1 MMLRAILVSVALL
14 LPCSGVAENL
24 VVNPGFEESSVVK
37 GAASGEIGFGIWQL
51 GEGRRV
57 PSRWT
62 LNNAYPGTLTILS
75 SGARSGSSFLRI
87 DGTNSTR
94 PAHMYQAIRK
104 LQPGHWYK
112 VSAWIR
118 KGQASL
124 RFYQYYE
131 KGPIRVPIICTGTA
145 GEEWSE
151 LAGYYVPVGDGFKYA
166 SLAIVVER
174 GQSVD
179 IDDLRIEALP
189 LAEAPVGAEP
199 ITFENQHLRMEL
211 SPLATLSAL
220 TCKADGK
227 NYAAPSCPA
236 PLLQASVGG
245 RAMPARFLKREGEI
259 VRVQFVD
266 PKVKASLRVEALPRY
281 FRIEVVDA
289 EPADMAWLEIQFPQ
303 RVLADQ
309 GGAFCANYDDAFASC
324 CFALNTK
331 SQCLLRGLGTGATGL
346 VCRSTASRHGVKGA
360 KFAFLGGPR
369 AELDTL
375 IQHVERDNGLPSPQL
390 DGKWVRESE
399 PIRRSYLFVIGMHE
413 KDTDALIDY
422 AKVGHFQTILIL
434 KNAWLKTH
442 GHYEINTRHFPD
454 GRESFK
460 RAVGKIHA
468 AGLKAGV
475 HLFGPSISANDA
487 YVTPVPDDRLL
498 SVECPP
504 LAEAIDAKGKILTVT
519 EQPTTLPPART
530 RNRAFPGYHLR
541 IGDELVR
548 YADVDVGPPFRF
560 LGCQRGACGTR
571 AAAHPAGAQVRG
583 MLTMWRFFM
592 IDPDSTLLGEL
603 TDNFADVVNDCK
615 LDMVYFDA
623 SDGSGGAYLD
633 TGYYLDK
640 CHLAHYRKFDHDVL
654 YQTSTGTGRNLGW
667 HFVARSASA
676 DGHGDIKWYL
686 DQRLNTILGM
696 RRNCTYAD
704 VGWYGLDSGS
714 RVDRLEYICAK
725 CLGADGSISVQC
737 NRSIFDSHPH
747 ARQIME
753 MIGRYERCRLAD
765 YYPDPIKAQLR
776 EKGKEFKLFE
786 DGQGDWSLWH
796 AAYEPD
802 RVITRLDGK
811 QNVWTIDNDRD
822 EPCRLA
828 IEITRDVRYTA
839 GPDYDS
845 PEAIL
850 LEDFE
855 DLGPYALSEDNQ
867 FAKYVLGAHRVVT
880 PEGPALQGVTQ
891 QLSLSTEDARLGQA
905 CGVYTATNSTVEM
918 GWCGRGRRFAKP
930 IDLSRCRGV
939 AMWVHGDGQNE
950 YLMIQFRDVAGR
962 YHHWRRKIGHKGWKL
977 IALPIAPHATIDW
990 TKIEYLIFYYNNIPA
1005 NTTVTCKID
1014 GVKALPALTTTD
1026 RLSGLALT
1034 VNGARTDLPGEL
1046 GKTET
1051 LTTDG
1056 QGTCTLWPGGMKPG
1070 RKTNAP
1076 QTAIQLRP
1084 GSSELRLSCSLPEGR
1099 QPDVNL
1105 RLIRLWPVK

>member
-1 MMLRAILVSVALL
+1 
-14 LPCSGVAENL
+14 
-24 VVNPGFEESSVVK
+24 
-37 GAASGEIGFGIWQL
+37 
-51 GEGRRV
+51 
-57 PSRWT
+57 
-62 LNNAYPGTLTILS
+62 
-75 SGARSGSSFLRI
+75 
-87 DGTNSTR
+87 
-94 PAHMYQAIRK
+94 
-104 LQPGHWYK
+104 
-112 VSAWIR
+112 
-118 KGQASL
+118 
-124 RFYQYYE
+124 
-131 KGPIRVPIICTGTA
+131 
-145 GEEWSE
+145 
-151 LAGYYVPVGDGFKYA
+151 
-166 SLAIVVER
+166 
-174 GQSVD
+174 
-179 IDDLRIEALP
+179 
-189 LAEAPVGAEP
+189 
-199 ITFENQHLRMEL
+199 
-211 SPLATLSAL
+211 
-220 TCKADGK
+220 
-227 NYAAPSCPA
+227 
-236 PLLQASVGG
+236 
-245 RAMPARFLKREGEI
+245 
-259 VRVQFVD
+259 
-266 PKVKASLRVEALPRY
+266 
-281 FRIEVVDA
+281 
-289 EPADMAWLEIQFPQ
+289 
-303 RVLADQ
+303 
-309 GGAFCANYDDAFASC
+309 
-324 CFALNTK
+324 
-331 SQCLLRGLGTGATGL
+331 
-346 VCRSTASRHGVKGA
+346 
-360 KFAFLGGPR
+360 
-369 AELDTL
+369 
-375 IQHVERDNGLPSPQL
+375 
-390 DGKWVRESE
+390 
-399 PIRRSYLFVIGMHE
+399 
-413 KDTDALIDY
+413 
-422 AKVGHFQTILIL
+422 
-434 KNAWLKTH
+434 
-442 GHYEINTRHFPD
+442 
-454 GRESFK
+454 
-460 RAVGKIHA
+460 
-468 AGLKAGV
+468 
-475 HLFGPSISANDA
+475 
-487 YVTPVPDDRLL
+487 
-498 SVECPP
+498 
-504 LAEAIDAKGKILTVT
+504 
-519 EQPTTLPPART
+519 
-530 RNRAFPGYHLR
+530 
-541 IGDELVR
+541 
-548 YADVDVGPPFRF
+548 
-560 LGCQRGACGTR
+560 
-571 AAAHPAGAQVRG
+571 
-583 MLTMWRFFM
+583 
-592 IDPDSTLLGEL
+592 
-603 TDNFADVVNDCK
+603 
-615 LDMVYFDA
+615 
-623 SDGSGGAYLD
+623 
-633 TGYYLDK
+633 
-640 CHLAHYRKFDHDVL
+640 
-654 YQTSTGTGRNLGW
+654 
-667 HFVARSASA
+667 
-676 DGHGDIKWYL
+676 
-686 DQRLNTILGM
+686 
-696 RRNCTYAD
+696 
-704 VGWYGLDSGS
+704 
-714 RVDRLEYICAK
+714 
-725 CLGADGSISVQC
+725 
-737 NRSIFDSHPH
+737 
-747 ARQIME
+747 ME